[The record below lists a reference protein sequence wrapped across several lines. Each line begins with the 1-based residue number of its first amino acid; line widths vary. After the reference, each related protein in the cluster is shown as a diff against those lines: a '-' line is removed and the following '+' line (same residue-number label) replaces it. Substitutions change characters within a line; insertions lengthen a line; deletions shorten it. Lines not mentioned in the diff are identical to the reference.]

1 MKIKMQLIGIVAAFL
16 VGIAGCSTERD
27 DNINNEV
34 GFGVGSVEDEIIDI
48 KENIQE
54 FTVEKD
60 KITIHFELY
69 NVGQEKQD
77 DGTTRL
83 SVEGYSGSYDK
94 NSLPFLSYVLALP
107 QDTAL
112 KDVNAPSWSETVHTM
127 DNIKL
132 INLGLSPVQGEEGT
146 GVFESIN
153 DDGFKMKA
161 FVQKYQGIPVVYIS
175 IFPIVYNKESQQV
188 RFVEGGDFQLNLKE
202 EIWDM
207 SHYDSPERV
216 KNVVDNPEI
225 VDSYKVSEN

>member
-16 VGIAGCSTERD
+16 LGIVGCSTERD
-27 DNINNEV
+27 NTANNEV
-34 GFGVGSVEDEIIDI
+34 GFGVGGVENEIIDI
-48 KENIQE
+48 KENKQE

-60 KITIHFELY
+60 KITIHFDLY

-77 DGTTRL
+77 NGTTKL
-83 SVEGYSGSYDK
+83 SVEGYSGSYDE

-132 INLGLSPVQGEEGT
+132 ANLGLSPVQGEEGT
-146 GVFESIN
+146 GVFDSTS
-153 DDGFKMKA
+153 DDGFKMKV

-175 IFPIVYNKESQQV
+175 IFPIVYNEESQQV
-188 RFVEGGDFQLNLKE
+188 RFVESGDFQLNLKE
-202 EIWDM
+202 EAWDM
-207 SHYDSPERV
+207 SHYDSPERM
-216 KNVVDNPEI
+216 KNVVDNPDI

>member
-1 MKIKMQLIGIVAAFL
+1 MRIKMQFIGIVAAFL
-16 VGIAGCSTERD
+16 VGIVGCSTDRD
-27 DNINNEV
+27 NNANNEV

-77 DGTTRL
+77 DGTTRF
-83 SVEGYSGSYDK
+83 SVEGYSGSYDE
-94 NSLPFLSYVLALP
+94 NTLPFLSYVLALP

-112 KDVNAPSWSETVHTM
+112 KDVNTPSWSDTVHTM

-132 INLGLSPVQGEEGT
+132 TNLGLSHVQGEEGT
-146 GVFESIN
+146 GVFESTS
-153 DDGFKMKA
+153 DDGFKMNV

-175 IFPIVYNKESQQV
+175 IFPIIYNEESQQV
-188 RFVEGGDFQLNLKE
+188 RFVESGDFQLNLKE

-207 SHYDSPERV
+207 SHYKSPERV